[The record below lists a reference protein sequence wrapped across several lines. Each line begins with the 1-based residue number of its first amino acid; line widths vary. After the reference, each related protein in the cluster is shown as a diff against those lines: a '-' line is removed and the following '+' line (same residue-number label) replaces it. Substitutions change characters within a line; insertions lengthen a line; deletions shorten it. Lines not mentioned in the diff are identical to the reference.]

1 MTLPTQKQRDA
12 YYRSKE
18 NYEKKLDEA
27 MKNAPKIEELYRLV
41 AELISSNKILSETT
55 TKLQIIVETQAKS
68 IDKLTCGFEGNR
80 GNIESLD
87 KRLTVVEN
95 SEEYENKKLAMPTAI
110 LLSVI
115 AIIVGALIGMVVERF
130 GNII

>member
-1 MTLPTQKQRDA
+1 MTTLTQKTIDA
-12 YYRSKE
+12 YYKSKGA
-18 NYEKKLDEA
+18 YEEKLDKA
-27 MKNAPKIEELYRLV
+27 MQTAPKIEELYRLV
-41 AELISSNKILSETT
+41 AELISSNKTLSETT
-55 TKLQIIVETQAKS
+55 TKLQIIVETQSKS

-80 GNIESLD
+80 GNIEALD
-87 KRLTVVEN
+87 KRLTLVEN

-115 AIIVGALIGMVVERF
+115 AIIIGALIGMVVERF